1 MLFELWP
8 LQLRRALESKVK
20 WELEPVSRTSR
31 KFSGDINPF
40 VCSVR
45 THFKLWNLADL
56 YCRNVKYIFHHF
68 AVIGSKLV
76 IFCYI
81 FHFRASNHSLGV
93 GWNKFSIYVVDT
105 TRPTLDN
112 TMAVYSL
119 FVFRER
125 RSEMENTFEKESH
138 HEVCVYHQVSHQ

>member
-1 MLFELWP
+1 M
-8 LQLRRALESKVK
+8 S
-20 WELEPVSRTSR
+20 
-31 KFSGDINPF
+31 
-40 VCSVR
+40 
-45 THFKLWNLADL
+45 
-56 YCRNVKYIFHHF
+56 
-68 AVIGSKLV
+68 GSKLV

-105 TRPTLDN
+105 TRSTLD

-138 HEVCVYHQVSHQ
+138 HEVCVHHQVATSRVEL